1 MRVIEQLIMTKNRL
15 AKQKL
20 DFEEYLSHQIK
31 NYRSLIVENTRNN
44 IFDFESYRSRF
55 FVAAP
60 RVLEPELINAKNA
73 VSECEVDPNIFVSE
87 WMLVSQEMVN
97 AFASVTGDEQWIHT
111 DPSRAAIESPY
122 HSTVA
127 HGFLILS
134 LIPLLSA
141 QRNIHD
147 LCTAKPRLIINTGIN
162 NVRFLQP
169 LKTNSYIRAGITTI
183 FREERKN
190 GFVFTEKIIIET
202 STFKTISV
210 ADAIYRIVF

>member
-44 IFDFESYRSRF
+44 IFDFESYRNKF
-55 FVAAP
+55 FVSAP
-60 RVLEPELINAKNA
+60 RIREPELSASGVA
-73 VSECEVDPNIFVSE
+73 SECEIDPNVFVSE

-134 LIPLLSA
+134 LIPSLSA
-141 QRNIHD
+141 RRNIHD
-147 LCTAKPRLIINTGIN
+147 LCITKPRLIINTGVN

-169 LKTNSYIRAGITTI
+169 LKTNSYIRTKISTI

-190 GFVFTEKIIIET
+190 GFVFTEKIKIET

-210 ADAIYRIVF
+210 AEVTYRVVF

>member
-1 MRVIEQLIMTKNRL
+1 MGVIEQLIMTKNRL

-31 NYRSLIVENTRNN
+31 NYRSLIAENTRNN
-44 IFDFESYRSRF
+44 IFDFESYRNRF
-55 FVAAP
+55 FVATL
-60 RVLEPELINAKNA
+60 RIREPELSSTNSVA
-73 VSECEVDPNIFVSE
+73 SECEIDPNVFVSE

-97 AFASVTGDEQWIHT
+97 SFASVTGDEQWIHT

-134 LIPLLSA
+134 LIPSLSA
-141 QRNIHD
+141 RRNIHG
-147 LCTAKPRLIINTGIN
+147 LCVTKPRLIVNTGVN

-169 LKTNSYIRAGITTI
+169 LKTNSHIRAKITTI
-183 FREERKN
+183 SREERKN
-190 GFVFTEKIIIET
+190 GFVFTEEIKIET

-210 ADAIYRIVF
+210 AEVTYRIVF